1 MNNDGVNGVVAPND
15 DVPGDVVHD
24 VPATPAVRPQ
34 RQKQLPRRLQDC
46 EVLPDSAVTDEGD
59 LIHFAL
65 LADAEPV
72 NFTEALKIS
81 EWRAAMEAV
90 LTKGVDDFSFLH

>member
-1 MNNDGVNGVVAPND
+1 MKFKAAPEIDICSDSESDDHSAAEVNNDGVNGVVAPND

-46 EVLPDSAVTDEGD
+46 EVLPDSAV
-59 LIHFAL
+59 AL
-65 LADAEPV
+65 LCDI
-72 NFTEALKIS
+72 TDL
-81 EWRAAMEAV
+81 
-90 LTKGVDDFSFLH
+90 